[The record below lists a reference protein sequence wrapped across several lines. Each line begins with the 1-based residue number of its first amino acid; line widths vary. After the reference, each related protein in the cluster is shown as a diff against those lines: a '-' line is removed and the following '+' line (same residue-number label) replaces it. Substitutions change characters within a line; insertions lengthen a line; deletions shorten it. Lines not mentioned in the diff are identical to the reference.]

1 MKRSLAILMLAL
13 MAVSVWGQTAK
24 KKAPAKASQ
33 AVTAEDVKSLRDALA
48 AQQQQIEQLRQ
59 EIRQRDD
66 AFRATQQK
74 LDQASSSASE
84 AQAKAAAAEA
94 AAQAA
99 ADANKDTYS
108 KLTSDVKDI
117 QGNMTSAALQAQDD
131 QKRLAGAESFISRF
145 RFTGDIRI
153 RQEDFFQSYEG
164 CPNNGASCNPRIR
177 ERFRARFGVEG
188 KPGEDFAAG
197 FFLASGFQLDPTS
210 TNQTMTDAFER
221 KPINIDRA
229 YIAYNPHQFR
239 ALTLVGG
246 KWSYTWL
253 RTPQTFDNDINPEGF
268 SERLSFDLKSKML
281 RNVSFTG
288 MQLLLNEVNRP
299 SGSGNCVTTSSG
311 VICINGS
318 SPTGGDAFA
327 AGGQASAKLQLTKRW
342 VMTPSYT
349 ILNWRNVNFL
359 LNATGTVTGGSGA
372 TIGVFAP
379 NGLTNATVNVGA
391 PINGTQAKA
400 FWSQYLYSDL
410 ILDNNFA
417 TKWAKWPIRVT
428 LEYLNNLNAQDHP
441 LQANGSVATFLGK
454 QSHMYM
460 VAGTIGQQKNKG
472 DIQLTY
478 QWVRQ
483 EQDSVLAAFVESDQ
497 RAPTNIIQNQV
508 AFQYLLKSNITLA
521 STFWFGRTLN
531 TSLQNAVLAPGL
543 TAGQSDP
550 YLTRMQFDV
559 IYKF

>member
-188 KPGEDFAAG
+188 KPGED
-197 FFLASGFQLDPTS
+197 S
-210 TNQTMTDAFER
+210 R
-221 KPINIDRA
+221 
-229 YIAYNPHQFR
+229 
-239 ALTLVGG
+239 
-246 KWSYTWL
+246 
-253 RTPQTFDNDINPEGF
+253 
-268 SERLSFDLKSKML
+268 
-281 RNVSFTG
+281 
-288 MQLLLNEVNRP
+288 
-299 SGSGNCVTTSSG
+299 
-311 VICINGS
+311 
-318 SPTGGDAFA
+318 
-327 AGGQASAKLQLTKRW
+327 
-342 VMTPSYT
+342 
-349 ILNWRNVNFL
+349 
-359 LNATGTVTGGSGA
+359 
-372 TIGVFAP
+372 
-379 NGLTNATVNVGA
+379 
-391 PINGTQAKA
+391 
-400 FWSQYLYSDL
+400 
-410 ILDNNFA
+410 
-417 TKWAKWPIRVT
+417 
-428 LEYLNNLNAQDHP
+428 
-441 LQANGSVATFLGK
+441 
-454 QSHMYM
+454 
-460 VAGTIGQQKNKG
+460 
-472 DIQLTY
+472 
-478 QWVRQ
+478 
-483 EQDSVLAAFVESDQ
+483 QDSSWR
-497 RAPTNIIQNQV
+497 RA
-508 AFQYLLKSNITLA
+508 SNSIRLP
-521 STFWFGRTLN
+521 RTR
-531 TSLQNAVLAPGL
+531 P
-543 TAGQSDP
+543 
-550 YLTRMQFDV
+550 
-559 IYKF
+559 